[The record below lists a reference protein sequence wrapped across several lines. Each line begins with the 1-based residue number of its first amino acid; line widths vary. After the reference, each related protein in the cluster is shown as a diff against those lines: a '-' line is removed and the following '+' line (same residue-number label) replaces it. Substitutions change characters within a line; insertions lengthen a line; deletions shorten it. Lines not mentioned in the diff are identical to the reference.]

1 MSIHHSNSEHFRSWR
16 ACLGLPGALVFAS
29 LGLAG
34 CGTSGPESG
43 VDVEDVQ
50 EAADD
55 PMGAEAPRS
64 ASPSVPGGP
73 YEGLYDQKF
82 VDELDSLEGQT
93 VTVSADVNEVVAP
106 EAFTIA
112 GTDDTAVEPL
122 LVIYDGDLA
131 ELEAGEPVRV
141 KGVVHTVLD
150 LPYVEDDLGADLD
163 GPLYAAWDQEPYI
176 MAVDVEMNPG
186 G

>member
-1 MSIHHSNSEHFRSWR
+1 MLTDHSKSAQSGSWMVR
-16 ACLGLPGALVFAS
+16 LGLPGALVFTALS
-29 LGLAG
+29 LVG

-55 PMGAEAPRS
+55 PLGAEAPRS

-82 VDELDSLEGQT
+82 VDELDSLEGRT

-112 GTDDTAVEPL
+112 GTEDTAVEPL

-131 ELEAGEPVRV
+131 DLEPGEPVRV

-163 GPLYAAWDQEPYI
+163 DPLYAAWDQEPYI
-176 MAVDVEMNPG
+176 MAVNVDMTPSG
-186 G
+186 